1 MRSQPIAWPFSGL
14 FVTLTL
20 ILVACGGAPA
30 TAPLP
35 IAYQTP
41 TTASSASAATPQQP
55 QDAIKVTV
63 WTHGGTAQEVE
74 ALTQILE
81 HFRARRPDISVDLVY
96 VPQDKYNAQVQAAF
110 YGVSIVG
117 DLPCLLDF
125 DGPYVAH
132 YAWRGILIPLD
143 SYLSPE
149 MKADFLPS
157 IIAQGTYQDGKL
169 YSLGQFDTAMAIWG
183 NKKYLEQAGV
193 RLPTVAQP
201 WSRVEFEDALAKL
214 QALPEVEHALDMRM
228 RTKTDEWYT
237 YGFSPIVQSFGADL
251 IDRASYQRA
260 GGVLNGPA
268 AVAALEMVQGWFKQG
283 YVNLTPATDDEFIRG
298 KEALSWIGYWMKP
311 QYQEALGDNLVLLPM
326 PDFGHGPKT
335 GMGTWNWGI
344 TNTCKNPDAAWE
356 ILRFLLEPEQI
367 LIMTNANGAVPAG
380 MSALAKSEEYGPDG
394 LLHLYIEQIEAG
406 FTVPRPITPA
416 YPVITTA
423 FAGAFKNIAHGAN
436 VKAELD
442 KAAQQI
448 DQDIKDNN
456 GYSVRT

>member
-1 MRSQPIAWPFSGL
+1 MCTRIFK
-14 FVTLTL
+14 F
-20 ILVACGGAPA
+20 ILMAVLLSILLLACKD
-30 TAPLP
+30 T
-35 IAYQTP
+35 
-41 TTASSASAATPQQP
+41 ATPQPQP
-55 QDAIKVTV
+55 TPPPKVETPPQPPETIKVTV
-63 WTHGGTAQEVE
+63 WTHGGTAQEAE

-81 HFRARRPDISVDLVY
+81 HFRARRPDISVHLVY
-96 VPQDKYNAQVQAAF
+96 VPQDKYNAQVQAAL

-125 DGPYVAH
+125 DGPYVAN

-169 YSLGQFDTAMAIWG
+169 YSLGLYDTAMAIWG
-183 NKKYLEQAGV
+183 NKKYLKQAGV

-201 WSRVEFEDALAKL
+201 WSRVEFERALAKL

-251 IDRASYQRA
+251 IDRTSYQHA
-260 GGVLNGPA
+260 DGVLNGPA
-268 AVAALEMVQGWFKQG
+268 AVAALKMVQGWFKQG
-283 YVNLTPATDDEFIRG
+283 YVNLTPTTDDAFIQG

-311 QYQEALGDNLVLLPM
+311 QYQAALGDNLVLLPM
-326 PDFGHGPKT
+326 PDFGHGPKS

-367 LIMTNANGAVPAG
+367 LVMTNANGAVPARK
-380 MSALAKSEEYGPDG
+380 SALAKSELYGPGG
-394 LLHLYIEQIEAG
+394 LLHLYIEQIDAG

-416 YPVITTA
+416 YPTITTA
-423 FAGAFKNIAHGAN
+423 FARAFKNVAGGAD
-436 VKAELD
+436 VKSELD
-442 KAAQQI
+442 AAAQKI
-448 DQDIKDNN
+448 DQDIKDNH
-456 GYSVRT
+456 GYPLRK